1 MANEPILLLTPLRK
15 GGHNFKDATGF
26 GSWQPISGTLGEL
39 GGALDVDEKAQVD
52 VVRSTPDPWAQARSF
67 ADAILNPAHRSGALV
82 AQWRGLIALF
92 GLSAYYEDV
101 YKLSLVAVP
110 LSGRS
115 SRFASV
121 MTHLLPQTSLAAPD
135 GDVSHAWDRPIIVR
149 LFELDKERRPTG
161 AGRDLGILN
170 PASLVAAG
178 RDGEAVRVAGIPW
191 MLRGITDPTRL
202 VGNDALPPVA
212 LQMLGDYVQRL
223 DGEVAKMC
231 LGRGGA
237 DQQAFLKN
245 LRDRLQSFRDDCLDV
260 RLHPDVGTR
269 TVTIEP
275 GEQWGEGLPHLY
287 ELLASPMRA
296 KAPEPGTSDCIIRL
310 RDDLGD
316 APPFKGLVLLDP
328 ALATV
333 DRPASRIGFWGTKT
347 LHQVISGTVSEQ
359 AGIRKII
366 AEAGYLMV
374 TPDDLLTRVLV
385 TLDDDERP
393 ARIASHP
400 DGLHN
405 CLLPFSPLVL
415 LIRKPDEL
423 ASSTSVNR
431 DGKVQL
437 ALSVSGRPH
446 VVSRR
451 YVEAPQG
458 TEGRLL
464 REVDWGLGD
473 FALWPNFRSDV
484 WRHYC
489 ARIDYSSNSLNRLR
503 GRFAMSGR
511 LLADFMRDA
520 QSPERRA
527 DHMAPWAN
535 SAPLDNRGTA
545 AVLDRIPEFEGRKF
559 VGPGLTRLR
568 ASNSGGRASEIQIST
583 TPYEAAFFSVA
594 VDPNEPPY
602 PAGLSVLHIPEV
614 ANPNDRIGVAAI
626 DFGTTNTVACLNETV
641 PLRLAARIVHPVEPA
656 NDKGSAFQASEL
668 NQKFRDFLPADE
680 RSLPSPTVII
690 GRPLDAPGRE
700 LLDADG
706 ALNDALLI
714 RHLMYFQPDFA
725 EDGTISAIPIKE
737 WSALLNNIKY
747 NLKWS
752 SAPEMRDAARRF
764 LRQLMLMIACEWTAK
779 GGNPANL
786 KWHFSRPK
794 DMGDDADFLRQLK
807 LALADVVPT
816 PAADAVRP
824 IRYEGDAAAAYI
836 LDENTK
842 AQGTRGAVNI
852 ILDIGGGTTDIAIW
866 DNGKPIKQ
874 LFSTSMR
881 LAGGDFFTD
890 HIMRNPEILED
901 FGLKAWSSVIQQLN
915 KESDAELRAN
925 IHYIGELLFSG
936 RTLDNAIEREW
947 SRVSGTDN
955 VRSLKETSY
964 LFLGGLA
971 WFVGRLLRNL
981 IRDGEIPRSALGD
994 IAVAFC
1000 GRGSGLFVRLH
1011 GPDPRAQT
1019 EISKL
1024 MLLIAV
1030 AAGETR
1036 PAYPQVQV
1044 SPFPKIEVA
1053 AGMIIAAR
1061 DDQFIAP
1068 ASADATHAGIDFGDE
1083 VGAEPTVLAETPEDQ
1098 VYSALPLDV
1107 GIEDLDPFLR
1117 AFARVS
1123 GFTVSIDDNQRAKL
1137 INGVA
1142 DIDRED
1148 ERDGRPRQS
1157 EFAAVLKALVGLI
1170 RLKPSE
1176 NMRPK
1181 TVWK

>member
-26 GSWQPISGTLGEL
+26 GSWQPITGTLGEL

-52 VVRSTPDPWAQARSF
+52 VVRSTPDPWAQARGF
-67 ADAILNPAHRSGALV
+67 ADAVLNPAHRSGALV

-92 GLSAYYEDV
+92 GLSAYYEDA
-101 YKLSLVAVP
+101 YKLSLVPVP

-121 MTHLLPQTSLAAPD
+121 MTHLLPQARLAAPA
-135 GDVSHAWDRPIIVR
+135 GDVSHGWDRPIIVR
-149 LFELDKERRPTG
+149 LFELDRERRPIG

-170 PASLVAAG
+170 PASLIAAG
-178 RDGEAVRVAGIPW
+178 RDGDAVRVPGIPW
-191 MLRGITDPTRL
+191 MLNGISDPTRL
-202 VGNDALPPVA
+202 LGNDVLPPVA
-212 LQMLGDYVQRL
+212 LQMLADYIAQL
-223 DGEVAKMC
+223 DAEVAKMC
-231 LGRGGA
+231 SGRGGA
-237 DQQAFLKN
+237 DQQILLKH
-245 LRDRLQSFRDDCLDV
+245 LRDRLQSFRDDCLDT
-260 RLHPDVGTR
+260 RLHPGVDRR

-275 GEQWGEGLPHLY
+275 GEQWGDGLPHLY
-287 ELLASPMRA
+287 QLLASPMRA
-296 KAPEPGTSDCIIRL
+296 KAPEPGTSDCIIRM

-316 APPFKGLVLLDP
+316 PPPFKGLVLLDP
-328 ALATV
+328 ALATADV
-333 DRPASRIGFWGTKT
+333 PASRIGFWGTKT
-347 LHQVISGTVSEQ
+347 LHQVISGTLSEQ
-359 AGIRKII
+359 EGIRKTI

-374 TPDDLLTRVLV
+374 TPDEILTRVLV

-415 LIRKPDEL
+415 LIKKPEEL
-423 ASSTSVNR
+423 ASSTSINR
-431 DGKVQL
+431 DGKVSL

-446 VVSRR
+446 VISRR

-458 TEGRLL
+458 ADGRLL

-484 WRHYC
+484 WRHYF
-489 ARIDYSSNSLNRLR
+489 ARIAYSSISLNVLR

-527 DHMAPWAN
+527 EHIAPWAD
-535 SAPLDNRGTA
+535 SSPLDNRGSA
-545 AVLDRIPEFEGRKF
+545 AVLDRIPEFQGRKF

-568 ASNSGGRASEIQIST
+568 ASNSGGKASEIQIST
-583 TPYEAAFFSVA
+583 SPYEAAFFSVV

-602 PAGLSVLHIPEV
+602 PAGLSVLQLQEA
-614 ANPNDRIGVAAI
+614 ANPSDRIGIAAI

-641 PLRLAARIVHPVEPA
+641 PVRLAARVVHPVEPA
-656 NDKGSAFQASEL
+656 SGKGAGFRPSEL
-668 NQKFRDFLPADE
+668 NQKFQDFLPAEE

-690 GRPLDAPGRE
+690 GRPLDAAGRE
-700 LLDADG
+700 LLDADS

-714 RHLMYFQPDFA
+714 RNLMYFQPDFA
-725 EDGTISAIPIKE
+725 EDGTISAIPIKD

-752 SAPEMRDAARRF
+752 NAPEMRDDARRF

-779 GGNPANL
+779 GGNAANL

-794 DMGDDADFLRQLK
+794 DMGRDAEFLLELK
-807 LALADVVPT
+807 KALADVVQA

-824 IRYEGDAAAAYI
+824 ISYEGDAAAAYI

-866 DNGKPIKQ
+866 NNGKPIKQ

-925 IHYIGELLFSG
+925 VHYIGELLFSG
-936 RTLDNAIEREW
+936 KTLDNAIEREW

-955 VRSLKETSY
+955 VRLLKETSY

-981 IRDGEIPRSALGD
+981 IRDGELPKSALGD

-1030 AAGETR
+1030 AAGEAR
-1036 PAYPQVQV
+1036 PSYPQVQV

-1061 DDQFIAP
+1061 DDQFVKP
-1068 ASADATHAGIDFGDE
+1068 AAVDTVHAGIDFADDIGVE
-1083 VGAEPTVLAETPEDQ
+1083 PAELAETPEDR

-1107 GIEDLDPFLR
+1107 GIEDLEPFLK

-1123 GFTVSIDDNQRAKL
+1123 GFTVSIDDNQRSKL

-1148 ERDGRPRQS
+1148 ERNERPRQS
-1157 EFAAVLKALVGLI
+1157 EFAAILKALVGLI
-1170 RLKPSE
+1170 RLKPGDS
-1176 NMRPK
+1176 MRPK